1 MFAIVNGKFF
11 VFQGGLDMRVLIL
24 LFLVLTLQACAP
36 ISYRETDEGRFE
48 GALDVRWIKND
59 YFLFVPSKDDPFRFT
74 RSNGEVIRPGPM
86 YTDGGSIPRFLWGVN
101 GYSPWGYA
109 PAYIIHDWL
118 FVAHECGYP
127 GYKDYSF
134 KNTHIVLAEGLKAVM
149 EVSPEIRN
157 YFVFES
163 VVAAVSSPI
172 AKRLWEKG
180 ICNDPVAFNLLGI
193 PEQTPPGELLMT
205 IKFK

>member
-1 MFAIVNGKFF
+1 
-11 VFQGGLDMRVLIL
+11 MRFLILIL
-24 LFLVLTLQACAP
+24 LVFTLEACAP
-36 ISYRETDEGRFE
+36 MSYRKTDEGRFN

-74 RSNGEVIRPGPM
+74 RANGEVIRPGPM

-118 FVAHECGYP
+118 FVAHECGYS

-149 EVSPEIRN
+149 EASPEIRS

-172 AKRLWEKG
+172 AKRLWDQGE
-180 ICNDPVAFNLLGI
+180 CNAPVAFDLQSV
-193 PEQTPPGELLMT
+193 PEKTPPGELLMT
-205 IKFK
+205 IRFK